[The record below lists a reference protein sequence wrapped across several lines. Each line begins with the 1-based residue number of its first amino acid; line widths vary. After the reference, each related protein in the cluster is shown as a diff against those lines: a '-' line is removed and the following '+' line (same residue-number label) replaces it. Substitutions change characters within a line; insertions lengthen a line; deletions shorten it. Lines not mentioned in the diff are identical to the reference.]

1 MMVLMMSE
9 DHKKKVR
16 ERLNRIAGQ
25 VGGIQRMV
33 EDGRYCMD
41 ILAQT
46 RSVTAALRAVEDLI
60 MENHLKTC
68 VTRAIR
74 SDDAEAQQEKMEELM
89 QILAQFRKYG

>member
-1 MMVLMMSE
+1 MMSE
-9 DHKKKVR
+9 EQKKNVR

-25 VGGIQRMV
+25 VGGVQRMV

-46 RSVTAALRAVEDLI
+46 RSVIAALRAVEDLI

-68 VTRAIR
+68 VTQAIKN
-74 SDDAEAQQEKMEELM
+74 DDTEDQREKVEELM